1 MAKTAQLNTDVG
13 ADCGST
19 NVCQDCGGDLETH
32 DGSSPRDVSKLDGFV
47 EDYRCGACGGLG
59 RYKESLTG
67 KSYVGVCAGGECL

>member
-19 NVCQDCGGDLETH
+19 NVCQDCGGALKPH
-32 DGSSPRDVSKLDGFV
+32 DGSNPDDVEKLDGFV
-47 EDYRCGACGGLG
+47 EDYCCRDCGGLG
-59 RYKESLTG
+59 RYKETLHG